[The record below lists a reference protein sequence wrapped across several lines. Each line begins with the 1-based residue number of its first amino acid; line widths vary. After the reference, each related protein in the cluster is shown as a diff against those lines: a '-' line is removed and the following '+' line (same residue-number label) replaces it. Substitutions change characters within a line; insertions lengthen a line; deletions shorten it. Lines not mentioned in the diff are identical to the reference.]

1 VSVIPIVSIDSEDA
15 RAVALALAVMHHGL
29 SNLAE
34 GSIPSRTGTVMDT
47 AEDFERYLNGEDR
60 QTRTPTTSAGPRS
73 GSRG

>member
-1 VSVIPIVSIDSEDA
+1 VSVIPIVSIDSEDP

-47 AEDFERYLNGEDR
+47 AADFERYLNGEDR
-60 QTRTPTTSAGPRS
+60 QARPPTNSAGPRPS
-73 GSRG
+73 NRG